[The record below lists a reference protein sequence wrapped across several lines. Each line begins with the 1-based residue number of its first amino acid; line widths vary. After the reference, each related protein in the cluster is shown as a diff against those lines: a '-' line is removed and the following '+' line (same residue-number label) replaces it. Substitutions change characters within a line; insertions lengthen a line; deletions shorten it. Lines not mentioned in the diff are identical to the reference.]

1 MGSAGDGISG
11 GPPRDPFPGITLPSG
26 TGAPGSEVP
35 QGEGPVIGTPV
46 VMDVGDS
53 AQVPGELG
61 RALVTAGDTT
71 QGDPA
76 AHTVISAGGDDYV
89 STGAGE
95 GQTMT
100 NEHGRYP
107 WQQKPGA

>member
-1 MGSAGDGISG
+1 MTANDGISG
-11 GPPRDPFPGITLPSG
+11 PVRDPFPGIALPSG

-35 QGEGPVIGTPV
+35 QGEGPVIGIPV
-46 VMDVGDS
+46 VTDPGDS

-76 AHTVISAGGDDYV
+76 AHTAISEGGDGYV
-89 STGAGE
+89 STGAG
-95 GQTMT
+95 GGRARVDSG
-100 NEHGRYP
+100 GRYD
-107 WQQKPGA
+107 WQQPAGG